1 MRIFFL
7 SLVAASILPLAGHAQ
22 HVTGQGIDRS
32 TSNQRLENDLN
43 THKAAQEA
51 VDAQQGQEITN
62 IWIELNN
69 LELDC
74 ELEQYSVS
82 GACMVWWDAQTPSKA
97 GVSCKQGEAIRWQ
110 MQGCG
115 SKGKHQYFIPVA
127 HCTKTKCRKPQG
139 GQ

>member
-1 MRIFFL
+1 MRILFV
-7 SLVAASILPLAGHAQ
+7 SIVAAALLPLAGHAQ

-32 TSNQRLENDLN
+32 TSNQRLENDLT

-74 ELEQYSVS
+74 ELEQYSVQ
-82 GACMVWWDAQTPSKA
+82 GACMVWWDAQNPEKN
-97 GVSCKQGEAIRWQ
+97 GVGCNKGESTKYDVL
-110 MQGCG
+110 GCG
-115 SKGKHQYFIPVA
+115 SRGKHQYFIPVA
-127 HCTKTKCRKPQG
+127 VCTKTKCRKPAG
-139 GQ
+139 E

>member
-1 MRIFFL
+1 MRILFV
-7 SLVAASILPLAGHAQ
+7 SLVAASLFPLAGHAQ

-74 ELEQYSVS
+74 ELEQYTLQ
-82 GACMVWWDAQTPSKA
+82 GACMVWWDAQNPAKN
-97 GVSCKQGEAIRWQ
+97 GVSCKIGESGHLDIR
-110 MQGCG
+110 GCG
-115 SKGKHQYFIPVA
+115 SRGKHQYLIPVLT
-127 HCTKTKCRKPQG
+127 CTKTKCRKQAG
-139 GQ
+139 E